1 MFKAFANTMFKLGKR
16 AIGYIKGMNGNKLA
30 MLASS
35 LVSKKYPGA
44 GPIVTPAL
52 MYAGRKLNDLM
63 DYLANDNEEQSQR
76 RIQGGVYKPMPRIKE
91 RRYSESA
98 S

>member
-1 MFKAFANTMFKLGKR
+1 MFKAFANTMYKLGKK
-16 AIGYIKGMNGNKLA
+16 AIGYIKGMNGQKLA

-52 MYAGRKLNDLM
+52 MYAGGKLNDLM
-63 DYLANDNEEQSQR
+63 DYLASENEEQSR
-76 RIQGGVYKPMPRIKE
+76 RQIQGGVYKPVRRIKG
-91 RRYSESA
+91 RRYSES
-98 S
+98 SS